1 MGGQIRDKEL
11 AEYRKRISP
20 EKYKKQY
27 TFLYKEAMTKKS
39 RFSKKDY
46 ENTPEKLK
54 QIKEKYKNGVSKEI
68 INEMLGIKGIK
79 EK

>member
-1 MGGQIRDKEL
+1 MDREL
-11 AEYRKRISP
+11 GEYRKLIGK
-20 EKYKKQY
+20 EEYKKQY
-27 TFLYKEAMTKKS
+27 TFLYNEAMKKKS

-54 QIKEKYKNGVSKEI
+54 QIKEKYKNGVSKET
-68 INEMLGIKGIK
+68 INEMLGIMEIK

>member
-1 MGGQIRDKEL
+1 MDREL
-11 AEYRKRISP
+11 DEYRKLIGK

-27 TFLYKEAMTKKS
+27 AFLYHEAMNKKS

-46 ENTPEKLK
+46 ENAPEKLK

-68 INEMLGIKGIK
+68 INEMLGIEGIK